1 MEQDRVSQLWDEVQR
16 LNARV
21 LELEQALGE
30 RRAEAPRP
38 PPQPAPTVQAVAP
51 PPPQQPP
58 PVQEVPQAPPPPRPA
73 PAPAGAGGL
82 EAEIGGNWL
91 NKIGAVALVLGM
103 AFFLKYAI
111 DNRWINETGRITI
124 GLIVGLACL
133 FGGEHFQKRNLNRYA
148 QGISGAGIAILYFS
162 IYAAF
167 GFYSLIPQLPAFGFM
182 ILVTI
187 TAIAISVRYDAIT
200 IAVLGIIGGF
210 MTPVLMQKPGGGG
223 GDSEIQ
229 LFTYIAILD
238 LGILGATYYKNW
250 RSLNMLSLAGTAVV
264 FTGWWG
270 DSYEPKK
277 LGVTLV
283 FLTIFYAIF
292 AAQSFVQN
300 VVARRRMNSA
310 DLMMV
315 ILTPVLYFWTSY
327 ALLRGNYHLYL
338 GIFAAAVGAVYV
350 IFSHRVQIVGY
361 EDRKLRLLF
370 LMIASGFLIVAVPIQ
385 LEQHWV
391 TIGWVAEGAVIAGLG
406 FYMSSARTRYV
417 GFGILCLAAFRLLFL
432 DSWGY
437 GLDRQIVPFFNAR
450 FATYLFS
457 IAVIAFVAW
466 LYSRYREQITDS
478 EKAVQVILAL
488 GANFLM
494 IWILSI
500 EVLAWLVCGTAYVPG
515 SVQFFAL
522 SAVWAFYAAIMLAVG
537 IAIRY
542 RPARIMAMIVLG
554 IVILKSFLL
563 DVWTLEKL
571 YRIIAFLGL
580 GVLLLLASY
589 FYQAQRDRVRQIIGA
604 EGETDAS

>member
-1 MEQDRVSQLWDEVQR
+1 MEEDRVSQLSDEVQR
-16 LNARV
+16 LTARV
-21 LELEQALGE
+21 SELERALGE
-30 RRAEAPRP
+30 RRAEAPAP
-38 PPQPAPTVQAVAP
+38 PPQPTPPVLSP
-51 PPPQQPP
+51 PPI
-58 PVQEVPQAPPPPRPA
+58 PVVPQVTPPPPRPT
-73 PAPAGAGGL
+73 PAPTIAGAL

-91 NKIGAVALVLGM
+91 DKIGAVALVLGT

-111 DNRWINETGRITI
+111 DNRWIDETGRIVI
-124 GLIVGLACL
+124 GLVVGLACL

-167 GFYSLIPQLPAFGFM
+167 AFYDLIPQLPAFGFM

-187 TAIAISVRYDAIT
+187 TAIATAVRYDALA

-223 GDSEIQ
+223 GDSQIE

-238 LGILGATYYKNW
+238 LGILGATCYKNW
-250 RSLNMLSLAGTAVV
+250 RSLNMLSLAGTVLL
-264 FTGWWG
+264 FTGWFY
-270 DSYEPKK
+270 DHYEPKK

-300 VVARRRMNSA
+300 VRARRTMNWA

-315 ILTPVLYFWTSY
+315 ILTPVLYFCMSY
-327 ALLRGNYHLYL
+327 ALLAAKYHLYL
-338 GIFAAAVGAVYV
+338 GISAAAVGAVYV
-350 IFSHRVQIVGY
+350 VFSHRVQIVGY

-370 LMIASGFLIVAVPIQ
+370 LMIASGFLIAAVPIQ

-406 FYMSSARTRYV
+406 FYMSSVRTRYV
-417 GFGILCLAAFRLLFL
+417 GFGILCIGAFRLLFL

-437 GLDRQIVPFFNAR
+437 GTDRHFVPFLNAR
-450 FATYLFS
+450 FATYLFA

-466 LYSRYREQITDS
+466 LYSRYREQTTGG

-494 IWILSI
+494 IWILSV
-500 EVLAWLVCGTAYVPG
+500 EVLDYLSRVNPG
-515 SVQFFAL
+515 VQSLAM
-522 SAVWAFYAAIMLAVG
+522 SAIWAIYAAIMLAVG
-537 IAIRY
+537 LSTRN
-542 RPARIMAMIVLG
+542 RPARVMAMAILG
-554 IVILKSFLL
+554 VVILKSFLF
-563 DVWTLEKL
+563 DVWSLERL
-571 YRIIAFLGL
+571 YRIIAFVGL
-580 GVLLLLASY
+580 GILLLLASY
-589 FYQAQRDRVRQIIGA
+589 VYQIQRDRVRQIIGA

>member
-38 PPQPAPTVQAVAP
+38 PPQPAPTVQAAAP
-51 PPPQQPP
+51 PPT
-58 PVQEVPQAPPPPRPA
+58 PVAPQAPPPPRPA
-73 PAPAGAGGL
+73 PVPAGAGGL

-111 DNRWINETGRITI
+111 DNRWINETGRIMI

-167 GFYSLIPQLPAFGFM
+167 GFYDLIPQLPAFLFM

-187 TAIAISVRYDAIT
+187 TAIAVSVRYDAIT

-223 GDSEIQ
+223 GDSQIQ

-250 RSLNMLSLAGTAVV
+250 RSLNMLSLAGTALV
-264 FTGWWG
+264 FAGWWG

-283 FLTIFYAIF
+283 FLTIFYVIF

-300 VVARRRMNSA
+300 VLARRTMNAA
-310 DLMMV
+310 DLLMV
-315 ILTPVLYFWTSY
+315 GNNPRLYSGHAFRVRNQPAHGRAQCEKRLTEPFPFEIISQDAHRHWVPPETRDVGGDVGGTTQAR
-327 ALLRGNYHLYL
+327 ALPADLHNGHRGLRAD
-338 GIFAAAVGAVYV
+338 AADGPPDEAVQHHVAEN
-350 IFSHRVQIVGY
+350 
-361 EDRKLRLLF
+361 EDLF
-370 LMIASGFLIVAVPIQ
+370 L
-385 LEQHWV
+385 
-391 TIGWVAEGAVIAGLG
+391 
-406 FYMSSARTRYV
+406 
-417 GFGILCLAAFRLLFL
+417 
-432 DSWGY
+432 
-437 GLDRQIVPFFNAR
+437 
-450 FATYLFS
+450 
-457 IAVIAFVAW
+457 
-466 LYSRYREQITDS
+466 
-478 EKAVQVILAL
+478 
-488 GANFLM
+488 
-494 IWILSI
+494 
-500 EVLAWLVCGTAYVPG
+500 
-515 SVQFFAL
+515 
-522 SAVWAFYAAIMLAVG
+522 
-537 IAIRY
+537 
-542 RPARIMAMIVLG
+542 
-554 IVILKSFLL
+554 
-563 DVWTLEKL
+563 
-571 YRIIAFLGL
+571 
-580 GVLLLLASY
+580 
-589 FYQAQRDRVRQIIGA
+589 
-604 EGETDAS
+604 

>member
-30 RRAEAPRP
+30 RRVEAPAP
-38 PPQPAPTVQAVAP
+38 PPRPAPTLRAAV
-51 PPPQQPP
+51 PQQPP
-58 PVQEVPQAPPPPRPA
+58 PVLEVPQVPPPPRPT
-73 PAPAGAGGL
+73 PASADAGGL

-111 DNRWINETGRITI
+111 DNRWIDETGRIVI
-124 GLIVGLACL
+124 GLVIGLACL
-133 FGGEHFQKRNLNRYA
+133 FGGEHFQKRNLNKYA

-167 GFYSLIPQLPAFGFM
+167 GFYSLVPQLPAFLFM

-187 TAIAISVRYDAIT
+187 TAIATAVRYDAIT

-210 MTPVLMQKPGGGG
+210 MTPLLMQKPGGGG
-223 GDSEIQ
+223 GDSQIQ

-250 RSLNMLSLAGTAVV
+250 RSLNILSLAGTALV
-264 FTGWWG
+264 FAGWWG
-270 DSYEPKK
+270 ESYEPKK

-300 VVARRRMNSA
+300 VLARRTMNAA

-315 ILTPVLYFWTSY
+315 ILTPVLYFSTSY
-327 ALLRGNYHLYL
+327 ALLAGQYHLFL
-338 GIFAAAVGAVYV
+338 GVFAAAVGAVYV

-406 FYMSSARTRYV
+406 FYMNSSRTRYV

-437 GLDRQIVPFFNAR
+437 GLGRQTVPFLNAR
-450 FATYLFS
+450 FATYIFA
-457 IAVIAFVAW
+457 IAVIALVAW
-466 LYSRYREQITDS
+466 LYSRYREQITGD

-500 EVLAWLVCGTAYVPG
+500 EVLDYLSHINAG
-515 SVQFFAL
+515 VQSLAL
-522 SAVWAFYAAIMLAVG
+522 SAIWAICAAIMLAVG
-537 IAIRY
+537 LSKRN
-542 RPARIMAMIVLG
+542 RPVRIMAMVIFG
-554 IVILKSFLL
+554 IVILKSFLY
-563 DVWTLEKL
+563 DVWSLERL

>member
-38 PPQPAPTVQAVAP
+38 PPQPAPTVQAAAP
-51 PPPQQPP
+51 PPT
-58 PVQEVPQAPPPPRPA
+58 PVAPQAPPPPRPA
-73 PAPAGAGGL
+73 PVPAGAGGL

-111 DNRWINETGRITI
+111 DNRWINETGRIMI

-167 GFYSLIPQLPAFGFM
+167 GFYDLIPQLPAFLFM

-187 TAIAISVRYDAIT
+187 TAIAVSVRYDAIT

-223 GDSEIQ
+223 GDSQIQ

-250 RSLNMLSLAGTAVV
+250 RSLNMLSLAGTALV
-264 FTGWWG
+264 FAGWWG

-283 FLTIFYAIF
+283 FLTIFYVIF

-300 VVARRRMNSA
+300 VLARRTMNAA
-310 DLMMV
+310 DLLMV
-315 ILTPVLYFWTSY
+315 ILTPVLYFCTSY
-327 ALLRGNYHLYL
+327 ALLAGKYHLFL
-338 GIFAAAVGAVYV
+338 GVFAAAVGAVYV

-406 FYMSSARTRYV
+406 FYMSSSRTRYV

-437 GLDRQIVPFFNAR
+437 GVDRQMVPFFNAR
-450 FATYLFS
+450 FATYLFA
-457 IAVIAFVAW
+457 IAVIALAAW
-466 LYSRYREQITDS
+466 LYSRYREQITGG

-500 EVLAWLVCGTAYVPG
+500 EVVDYLGVTRPGAAYTP
-515 SVQFFAL
+515 SVESLAL
-522 SAVWAFYAAIMLAVG
+522 SATWAIYAAIMLAVG
-537 IAIRY
+537 LSTRN
-542 RPARIMAMIVLG
+542 RSVRVMAMVILG
-554 IVILKSFLL
+554 VVILKSFLF
-563 DVWTLEKL
+563 DVWSLERL

-589 FYQAQRDRVRQIIGA
+589 FYQSQRDRVRQIIGA